1 MTTPHLSFN
10 EPDGDDPNVK
20 TEFDIRSWGMTV
32 SIEWTYEDDQ
42 RDIVISR
49 LSTEQA
55 LLLREFL
62 NRHLGG

>member
-10 EPDGDDPNVK
+10 EPDDDDPNVK

-49 LSTEQA
+49 LSTEQT

-62 NRHLGG
+62 NRHFGG